1 MAARRRAAA
10 EVSWEDV
17 AERHVTPLQKRRPE
31 FYAQTTRSSRT
42 DRLSHHWIDPPRA
55 GRASPAGLT
64 APAQSWHLIHMR
76 RTNLVLSEDL
86 LEETLRV
93 SGERTYSRAVE
104 RAMEDFIRRARARR
118 ILELAGS
125 GLWEGNLS
133 EVREDRP
140 EYKPDRRSRRGT
152 R

>member
-1 MAARRRAAA
+1 
-10 EVSWEDV
+10 
-17 AERHVTPLQKRRPE
+17 
-31 FYAQTTRSSRT
+31 
-42 DRLSHHWIDPPRA
+42 
-55 GRASPAGLT
+55 
-64 APAQSWHLIHMR
+64 MR